1 MEMNSNDAQHIVG
14 SAEPLTP
21 EETHVRLKELEAW
34 GVDLT
39 LIRAGLQLTPTE
51 RIERM
56 IGLLELTEELQRGYA
71 SKLSFGHPKD
81 LFLIPQIE
89 AVLKLHEQE

>member
-1 MEMNSNDAQHIVG
+1 MELNNKDTQPIVG

-21 EETHVRLKELEAW
+21 EETRVRLKELEAW
-34 GVDLT
+34 GVDLS
-39 LIRAGLQLTPTE
+39 LIWPSLQLTPTE

-71 SKLSFGHPKD
+71 SRLSSSNV
-81 LFLIPQIE
+81 E
-89 AVLKLHEQE
+89 